1 MVDVLLAH
9 SFFLKNDARQVE
21 KMRPYPPLGT
31 LYAASHLR
39 THGYEVALFDAMLS
53 NGIHEFQETLEAAR
67 PKIVAFYEDQF
78 HFLNKMCLNHSRQA
92 LCRMSELSRGQG
104 AKVIASGSDL
114 SDHPEAY
121 FRHGVEYVLAGE
133 ADHTLI
139 ELVDAL
145 TGRSERPVDSI
156 EGLAMPQESGLL
168 GVRKTSSRHPERH
181 PDAFPFPAW
190 DLLDAEKY
198 REAWRAAHG
207 YFSVNMVSTRGCPF
221 HCNWC
226 AKPIWGQRYAM
237 RSPANVAEEMALVK
251 RTINPDH
258 VWFADDIFGLQ
269 PKWVAEFAREVA
281 ARDASIPFMIQS
293 RVDLMTDQAVEGL
306 ARAGCAEVWL
316 GAESGSQRILDAMD
330 KGTKVSEIPVVR
342 EKLRSVGIRACFFI
356 QFGYPGETIS
366 EIMETVSLVRECLPD
381 DIGVSVSNPLP
392 GTRFHEMVK
401 SDLGEKD
408 HWDESNDLAM
418 MFQGTYRTDF
428 YRALHKLLHRDL
440 EARHRMARNPGCEE
454 GRVAMQALE
463 AQWDALIATEA
474 NHRSANPTPFRKRY
488 GLIEAPDLSRRWN

>member
-9 SFFLKNDARQVE
+9 SFFLKNDSRQVE

-39 THGYEVALFDAMLS
+39 MRGYEVALFDAMLS
-53 NGIHEFQETLEAAR
+53 EGIHEFEKILTCAR
-67 PKIVAFYEDQF
+67 PKVVAFYEDQF

-92 LCRMSELSRGQG
+92 LCRMSEISRAQG

-121 FRHGVEYVLAGE
+121 FRHGVEYVLSGE

-139 ELVDAL
+139 ELVNVL
-145 TGRSERPVDSI
+145 TGRSQQAVESI
-156 EGLAMPQESGLL
+156 EGLAMPETSDPT
-168 GVRKTSSRHPERH
+168 GVRKTNARLPERH
-181 PDAFPFPAW
+181 PDSFPFPAW

-198 REAWRAAHG
+198 REVWRAAHG

-237 RSPANVAEEMALVK
+237 RSPANVAEEMALIK
-251 RTINPDH
+251 QTIQPDH

-293 RVDLMTDQAVEGL
+293 RVDLMTDQAVEAL

-330 KGTKVSEIPVVR
+330 KGTRVSDIPTVR
-342 EKLRSVGIRACFFI
+342 EKLRRAGIRACFFI
-356 QFGYPGETIS
+356 QFGYPGETIA
-366 EIMETVSLVRECLPD
+366 EIMETVRMVRECLPD

-401 SDLGEKD
+401 DDLGEKD
-408 HWDESNDLAM
+408 HWEESNDLAM
-418 MFQGTYRTDF
+418 MFQGTYRTEF

-440 EARHRMARNPGCEE
+440 EMRHRLARNPGCEDT
-454 GRVAMQALE
+454 RAAMEALE

-474 NHRSANPTPFRKRY
+474 NHRSANPTPFRKKY
-488 GLIEAPDLSRRWN
+488 DLIEAPDLSRRWN